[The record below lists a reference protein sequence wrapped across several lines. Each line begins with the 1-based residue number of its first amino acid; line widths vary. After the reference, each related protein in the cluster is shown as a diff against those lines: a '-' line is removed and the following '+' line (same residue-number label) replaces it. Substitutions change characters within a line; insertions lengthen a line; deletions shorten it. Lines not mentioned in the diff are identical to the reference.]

1 MITSHP
7 SNALVL
13 DYASGSLAEGMA
25 LAIASHA
32 SLCRA
37 CSERIGKLERLGG
50 ELLQEVET
58 ADADGGSLA
67 AMLLRLEEPEP
78 FVAPP
83 PPLDAETNSLLPKP
97 LRQYV
102 GGSLKDL
109 AWKRVGRMYE
119 EVRLPL
125 SRKNLKVSLMRLKP
139 GSLMPQ
145 HTHRGQEITLV
156 LAGGYTDN
164 GRAFIRGD
172 FDAKGPSHKHQPV
185 VDEDG
190 ECLCFV
196 VLDAPVR
203 LTGTLGRLVNPFLR
217 I

>member
-13 DYASGSLAEGMA
+13 DYVSGSLPEGTA

-37 CSERIGKLERLGG
+37 CGDRIGNLERLGG
-50 ELLQEVET
+50 EMLKEMEPLE
-58 ADADGGSLA
+58 ADAPDLD
-67 AMLLRLEEPEP
+67 AMLLRLDEPEP

-83 PPLDAETNSLLPKP
+83 PPLDAETVSLLPKP

-102 GGSLKDL
+102 GASLKDL

-125 SRKNLKVSLMRLKP
+125 SRKGLKVSLMRLKP
-139 GSLMPQ
+139 GALMPQ

-172 FDAKGPSHKHQPV
+172 FAAKGPSHKHQPV

-190 ECLCFV
+190 ECLCLV

-217 I
+217 V